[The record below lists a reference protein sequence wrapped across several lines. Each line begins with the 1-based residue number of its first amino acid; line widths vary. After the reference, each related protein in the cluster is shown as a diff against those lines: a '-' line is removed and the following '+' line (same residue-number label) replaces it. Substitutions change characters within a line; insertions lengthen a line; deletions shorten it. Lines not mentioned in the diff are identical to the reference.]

1 MGELD
6 SALIEM
12 EEMKTGNEYFWR
24 EAAELIEEVEGS
36 RG

>member
-6 SALIEM
+6 SALIEL
-12 EEMKTGNEYFWR
+12 EKMKIGNEFFWR
-24 EAAELIEEVEGS
+24 EAAELIEEVEGI